1 MFLAGPSRRSA
12 KPPPMAQENRSRLRR
27 RLGLIAA
34 AAVLVGILAFGVANL
49 GVPKVLHTLASANL
63 AWVAA
68 ALALMMLSLLMRAVS
83 WREVLLAA
91 LPDTKIRWAPVVR
104 ATMIGVMGSAV
115 FPGRVGEAARV
126 LILTRHLD
134 GPARR
139 NIPVVAGTVFSQ
151 TLINIVALTILGVIT
166 FSSVSVF
173 RGHETGLILGSTFAL
188 VVVAIVL
195 AGPRVLSFGQRSR
208 RARVARASAVLARLL
223 ALARQGLVVF
233 MKPRPGIAAVSAQF
247 SAWALQWLS
256 CYTVL
261 LALSLESKAGPIAAA
276 AVLLA
281 VNVAAVLPPTPSNVG
296 VFQAA
301 CIVVLAAF
309 GVSAGEGLAYGI
321 LLQAVEVVTAL
332 ALGTPALLGEGMTWR
347 EVRLAVSESRSQE
360 RRAVADVEG
369 EATERPAA
377 EDAHGASEEPAEG
390 ARRAPERNQGS
401 ARVDSATR

>member
-1 MFLAGPSRRSA
+1 
-12 KPPPMAQENRSRLRR
+12 MAQENRSRLRR

-34 AAVLVGILAFGVANL
+34 AAVLVGILAFGIANL
-49 GVPKVLHTLASANL
+49 GVPKVLKSLASANL

-68 ALALMMLSLLMRAVS
+68 ALALMMLSLFMRAVS
-83 WREVLLAA
+83 WHEVLRAA
-91 LPDTKIRWAPVVR
+91 LPNMRIRWAPVVR

-134 GPARR
+134 GSARR

-151 TLINIVALTILGVIT
+151 TLINILALAILGIAT

-173 RGHETGLILGSTFAL
+173 RGHETGLVLGSVFAL
-188 VVVAIVL
+188 GVVAIVL
-195 AGPRVLSFGQRSR
+195 VGPRLLSFGQRSR

-233 MKPRPGIAAVSAQF
+233 LRPRHGIAAVAAQF
-247 SAWALQWLS
+247 GAWGLQWLS
-256 CYTVL
+256 CYAVL

-347 EVRLAVSESRSQE
+347 EVRLAVSESRSEEQ
-360 RRAVADVEG
+360 RALEDVEG
-369 EATERPAA
+369 DAEQDRPASEGA
-377 EDAHGASEEPAEG
+377 DGEDEDRAEG
-390 ARRAPERNQGS
+390 ARGAPERPRGS
-401 ARVDSATR
+401 ARVDSATP

>member
-1 MFLAGPSRRSA
+1 
-12 KPPPMAQENRSRLRR
+12 MAQENRSRLRR

-34 AAVLVGILAFGVANL
+34 AAVLVGVLAFGLANL

-83 WREVLLAA
+83 WKEVLLAA
-91 LPDTKIRWAPVVR
+91 LPEMRIPWAPVVR

-115 FPGRVGEAARV
+115 FPGRLGEAARV

-151 TLINIVALTILGVIT
+151 TLINIVALAILGIVT

-173 RGHETGLILGSTFAL
+173 RGHETGLILGSTL
-188 VVVAIVL
+188 GLGVVAIVL
-195 AGPRVLSFGQRSR
+195 VGPRVLSLGQRSR

-233 MKPRPGIAAVSAQF
+233 MRPRPGIAAVSAQF

-261 LALSLESKAGPIAAA
+261 LALGLQSKAGLIAAA
-276 AVLLA
+276 ALLLA

-347 EVRLAVSESRSQE
+347 EVRLAVSESRAQE
-360 RRAVADVEG
+360 GRALADVDG
-369 EATERPAA
+369 EAAEQPAA
-377 EDAHGASEEPAEG
+377 EAPAAEAPAAEAADGAADERAEG
-390 ARRAPERNQGS
+390 AKRTPEPTQGS